1 MSQLLN
7 GNTAPSPEDM
17 IGQGVV
23 ISSSA
28 MVSTSAVIEG
38 DVFIGPGTIVNP
50 LCEIRAKHGPIC
62 IGEDNIFE
70 EHTKVFS
77 VSTENTEYEQTCGMV
92 IGTLNL
98 FEVGS
103 VIEALE
109 VGNCNVIEIKAHL
122 KRLCTVTNGWVIGTM
137 TEVEQNKKLENHSV
151 IFRNGKNSFT
161 RVQPRSHTLHF
172 SMFRKYLDSL
182 REPDSKTNHANW
194 HTLQSSNNV
203 HGVSIAN

>member
-1 MSQLLN
+1 MSQPVDE
-7 GNTAPSPEDM
+7 NTVPTPEDM
-17 IGQGVV
+17 VGKGVV

-50 LCEIRAKHGPIC
+50 LCEIRAKNGPIC

-70 EHTKVFS
+70 ECAKVFS
-77 VSTENTEYEQTCGMV
+77 ASTEGTDYERNVGMV
-92 IGTLNL
+92 IGNLNL

-103 VIEALE
+103 VVEALE
-109 VGNCNVIEIKAHL
+109 IGNCNVVEIKACL
-122 KRLCTVTNGWVIGTM
+122 KSLCVVPNGCVIGT
-137 TEVEQNKKLENHSV
+137 TSLVQERETLENHSAV
-151 IFRNGKNSFT
+151 FRNGSSCFT
-161 RVQPRSHTLHF
+161 RVQPRAHTLQF

-194 HTLQSSNNV
+194 HMLQNS
-203 HGVSIAN
+203 HR